1 MFESGLWWIFP
12 LIMIILCFFMM
23 SGRMRGMCGFGGHD
37 SEGHDKKDEESALD
51 ILDKKYAQGKIGK
64 EEYEERTR
72 VLTQRS

>member
-37 SEGHDKKDEESALD
+37 SEGHDKKEEESALE
-51 ILDKKYAQGKIGK
+51 ILDKKYARGEIER
-64 EEYEERTR
+64 EEYEEKKR
-72 VLTQRS
+72 VLTQR

>member
-37 SEGHDKKDEESALD
+37 SEGHDKDADESALA
-51 ILDKKYAQGKIGK
+51 ILDKKYARGEIDR
-64 EEYEERTR
+64 EEYEEKKR
-72 VLTQRS
+72 VLTQR

>member
-37 SEGHDKKDEESALD
+37 SEGNDNKDEESALE
-51 ILDKKYAQGKIGK
+51 ILDKKYARGEIDR
-64 EEYEERTR
+64 EEYEEKKR
-72 VLTQRS
+72 VLTQR